1 MEMLKSLFR
10 MDEDQCARR
19 VALKYFD
26 VVDPGYYEFESKS
39 RFVRNIINLKEKFL
53 ILYLCFI
60 QPIFSLMTLL
70 N

>member
-26 VVDPGYYEFESKS
+26 VVDPGYYEFESKFAS
-39 RFVRNIINLKEKFL
+39 R
-53 ILYLCFI
+53 ILSSCRLVECG
-60 QPIFSLMTLL
+60 QS
-70 N
+70 